1 MERTGGCAC
10 GAIRFEITA
19 PFIGVGACHC
29 TDCQKASGGGPNYV
43 ALTPKSALLVTRG
56 EAKLYLRNGDS
67 GAEVAR
73 AFCSDCGT
81 PLWGIPAH
89 QPFTTVKL
97 GALDDHS
104 DLTPAIH
111 VYATSAPRWHV
122 IEDGL
127 PSFPKMPPPVP
138 PDQQPA

>member
-1 MERTGGCAC
+1 MERAGGCAC

-19 PFIGVGACHC
+19 PFLGIGACHC
-29 TDCQKASGGGPNYV
+29 TDCQKSSGGGPNYV
-43 ALTPKSALLVTRG
+43 ALTPKSALVVTKG
-56 EAKLYLRNGDS
+56 EAKLYRSKGDS

-81 PLWGIPAH
+81 PLWSDPAH

-97 GALDDHS
+97 GALDDNS

-111 VYATSAPRWHV
+111 VYVASAPRWHV

-127 PSFPKMPPPVP
+127 ASFPKMPPPMP
-138 PDQQPA
+138 PGK

>member
-111 VYATSAPRWHV
+111 VYAASAPRWHV

-138 PDQQPA
+138 PDPQPA

>member
-43 ALTPKSALLVTRG
+43 ALTPKSALVVTRG

-111 VYATSAPRWHV
+111 VYAASAPRWHV